1 MYEILITKEMVE
13 AYGKITNDYNPL
25 HFDEEYA
32 KRTKFG
38 GTIVHGMLIGGLISS
53 SLVDHYGWGII
64 YISQTLD
71 FRVPVRI
78 GDKVKIVFKGEVYLP
93 KNRLQL
99 FVDVSV
105 MDQTV
110 VEGQALIIIPFKKE
124 F

>member
-1 MYEILITKEMVE
+1 
-13 AYGKITNDYNPL
+13 
-25 HFDEEYA
+25 
-32 KRTKFG
+32 
-38 GTIVHGMLIGGLISS
+38 
-53 SLVDHYGWGII
+53 LVDHYGWGII